1 MKNIKNIIGVVLFL
15 GFIIFWGWCRESNT
29 KRYNQKQDSLIREIT
44 ALQIDNSRYEEYFL
58 ILWERDS
65 NLAKNIFE

>member
-29 KRYNQKQDSLIREIT
+29 ERYNQKQDSLIREIT

-65 NLAKNIFE
+65 NLAKSIFE